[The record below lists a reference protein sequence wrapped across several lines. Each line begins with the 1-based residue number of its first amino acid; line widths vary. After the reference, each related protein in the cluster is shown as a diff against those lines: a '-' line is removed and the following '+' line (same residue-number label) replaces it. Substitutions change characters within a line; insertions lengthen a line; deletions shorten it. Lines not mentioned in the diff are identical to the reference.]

1 MVGTYQTRRFILG
14 GYSGP
19 ERPEKHLRRVFH
31 GSQGLQ
37 NIYSQVLDVAVLAR
51 YYQWNVEASAPIHAC
66 GHGVDPPHFTK
77 SVPFHTKAPIFWP
90 KEGRARVIDQE
101 FLDAIHRREKP

>member
-1 MVGTYQTRRFILG
+1 MG
-14 GYSGP
+14 GDSGP

-77 SVPFHTKAPIFWP
+77 SVPFHPKAPIF
-90 KEGRARVIDQE
+90 G
-101 FLDAIHRREKP
+101 RREAEHGSSTKNSWTPFTVVKSHEWGRG